1 MSKKYKKVRA
11 TLNYIEQFLILTST
25 IAGSI
30 SISPFDSLIGIL
42 IVITYSAIGL
52 VICAITAEISSIV

>member
-11 TLNYIEQFLILTST
+11 TLNNIEQFLILTST

-30 SISPFDSLIGIL
+30 SISPFDSLIGIP

>member
-1 MSKKYKKVRA
+1 MSKNYKKVRA

-30 SISPFDSLIGIL
+30 SISPFDSLIGIP
-42 IVITYSAIGL
+42 IVITYFAIGL

>member
-11 TLNYIEQFLILTST
+11 TLNYIEQFLILTSA

-30 SISPFDSLIGIL
+30 SISPFDSLIGIP

>member
-11 TLNYIEQFLILTST
+11 TLNNIEQFLILTST

-30 SISPFDSLIGIL
+30 SISPFDSLIGIP

-52 VICAITAEISSIV
+52 VICAITAEISSVV

>member
-30 SISPFDSLIGIL
+30 SISPFDSLIDIP

>member
-30 SISPFDSLIGIL
+30 SISPFDSLIGIP

>member
-30 SISPFDSLIGIL
+30 SISPFDSVIGIP

>member
-30 SISPFDSLIGIL
+30 SISLFDSLIGIP

>member
-30 SISPFDSLIGIL
+30 SISPFDSLIGIP

-52 VICAITAEISSIV
+52 VICAITAEISSVV

>member
-1 MSKKYKKVRA
+1 MIKKYKKVRA

-30 SISPFDSLIGIL
+30 SISPFDSLIGIP